1 MQLYNI
7 KFLTS
12 DFISDAL
19 ITNRITKKYLDLN
32 EFEDEENDIPTNR
45 KRRRQKTKITTKP
58 ESDFENELLKIAKG
72 VENLVPE
79 MNRLSPDYENSSKR
93 VIIPSNEDIS
103 SKRKEVVRYV
113 EIPSSF
119 PHFPRLDELYDS
131 NSNLDDKMMEKS
143 HFMLPIRDK
152 NEKVMIDCRFT

>member
-1 MQLYNI
+1 MSLQKVI
-7 KFLTS
+7 FSTS
-12 DFISDAL
+12 ILITDAL

-32 EFEDEENDIPTNR
+32 EFEEEENVVPTNR
-45 KRRRQKTKITTKP
+45 KRRRQKTKVTTKP

-72 VENLVPE
+72 VENLMPE

-93 VIIPSNEDIS
+93 VIIPSIEDIS

-119 PHFPRLDELYDS
+119 PHFPRLTELYDS
-131 NSNLDDKMMEKS
+131 NSELEREMLGNS
-143 HFMLPIRDK
+143 HARLPITNL
-152 NEKVMIDCRFT
+152 NEEVII

>member
-1 MQLYNI
+1 MQLYDI

-72 VENLVPE
+72 VENQELIE
-79 MNRLSPDYENSSKR
+79 MALLT
-93 VIIPSNEDIS
+93 
-103 SKRKEVVRYV
+103 
-113 EIPSSF
+113 
-119 PHFPRLDELYDS
+119 PRADL
-131 NSNLDDKMMEKS
+131 
-143 HFMLPIRDK
+143 
-152 NEKVMIDCRFT
+152 

>member
-1 MQLYNI
+1 MQLYNT

-45 KRRRQKTKITTKP
+45 KRRRQKTKDQTKP

-119 PHFPRLDELYDS
+119 PHFPRLTELYDS
-131 NSNLDDKMMEKS
+131 NSELEGEMLGKS
-143 HFMLPIRDK
+143 HARLPITNL
-152 NEKVMIDCRFT
+152 NEEVII